1 MNRSFH
7 FNSWWF
13 SFLLNFIL
21 FFNLLDN
28 LYSFVSSLEQITTEP
43 RMRKQILHGGS
54 FPGLNFQTLGNNIQT
69 FCTEFLSNIGID
81 PIPAH
86 FNSLDSFLRIPTFK
100 RLLPRQHTE
109 KYNPTRPHINP
120 PINFILFELDKT
132 LWSHIGQT
140 ASIEVLPR
148 ESFYHT
154 GDTEI
159 YYLYVL
165 CLGVY

>member
-54 FPGLNFQTLGNNIQT
+54 FPGLNFQTLGNNI
-69 FCTEFLSNIGID
+69 
-81 PIPAH
+81 
-86 FNSLDSFLRIPTFK
+86 
-100 RLLPRQHTE
+100 
-109 KYNPTRPHINP
+109 
-120 PINFILFELDKT
+120 
-132 LWSHIGQT
+132 
-140 ASIEVLPR
+140 
-148 ESFYHT
+148 
-154 GDTEI
+154 
-159 YYLYVL
+159 
-165 CLGVY
+165 